1 VASEGVWEHK
11 PVAVLAIELT
21 WPGST
26 EPEALGDAPWQV
38 TAAWQ
43 HTFVEQL
50 QEFGGV
56 VLQRSPSL
64 LLVAFGTPQTLEQL
78 PQRAVQAA
86 LALRQRVVAVPDSGP
101 CPEGV

>member
-1 VASEGVWEHK
+1 M
-11 PVAVLAIELT
+11 LAIELT
-21 WPGST
+21 WPGP
-26 EPEALGDAPWQV
+26 EPEALGDAPWRV

-43 HTFVEQL
+43 HTMVEQV

-86 LALRQRVVAVPDSGP
+86 ALRRGSWRPTTGLS
-101 CPEGV
+101 